1 MTVWRI
7 SVSKLFCRETSSK
20 QRLTPTQSCG
30 WTHQRETSTTRGNKK
45 LNDIHENIQ
54 TESQGA
60 AAGSARAACE
70 ECSRAY
76 SLKTRA
82 FRLAPPRT
90 LMINNKRTIGDRSAA
105 LGVNSAGQELRRK
118 SPFINPAR
126 VFSFTKQTEPQT
138 LARTATDV

>member
-7 SVSKLFCRETSSK
+7 SVSKLLCRDTSSK

-30 WTHQRETSTTRGNKK
+30 WPHQRETSTIRGNKK
-45 LNDIHENIQ
+45 LNDIHANIP
-54 TESQGA
+54 TESQVA

-82 FRLAPPRT
+82 CRLAP
-90 LMINNKRTIGDRSAA
+90 LMINNKRTIGVRSAA
-105 LGVNSAGQELRRK
+105 LGVNSAGQELRRR
-118 SPFINPAR
+118 SAFINPAR
-126 VFSFTKQTEPQT
+126 VYSFTKQTEPQT
-138 LARTATDV
+138 LARTATGV